1 MISTFLKKNIQN
13 LLSFQ
18 KNFVLLQSLNV
29 NNNDECQS
37 NIYQRHLSDKPQAC
51 RYNCP
56 CHRVAPHCSRVF
68 TLCKTAVSSENLKNI
83 HSVSP
88 ASVFKRI
95 IGRVERGSFTFI
107 VQKRAYSL
115 INRMANSVLTLFKLH
130 LWVLTLLNYSLYF
143 YTIHLCQFYTS

>member
-1 MISTFLKKNIQN
+1 MNQYSRPARPAPCGI
-13 LLSFQ
+13 
-18 KNFVLLQSLNV
+18 FVFPHLPFSKFFPV
-29 NNNDECQS
+29 I
-37 NIYQRHLSDKPQAC
+37 IYFGINPLGITVTGFDPRRC
-51 RYNCP
+51 
-56 CHRVAPHCSRVF
+56 RVF

-107 VQKRAYSL
+107 VQKRAYTL

-130 LWVLTLLNYSLYF
+130 LRVLTLLNYSLNF